1 MIYDSDLPDEGT
13 IWEHKSSKYMASGA
27 GPLRNGTVGSAI
39 ETEGGGGRNHGLG
52 KAVTRELG

>member
-1 MIYDSDLPDEGT
+1 
-13 IWEHKSSKYMASGA
+13 MASGA